1 MARVSL
7 QRGWTLP
14 ELELDELEDELEVEL
29 ELDELEVEELDEL
42 DVLDLPELVELD
54 EDWPELDVD
63 DFPEPELLEF
73 SPGPAQAN
81 NKQQQQDKSK
91 LRIIKPPEP

>member
-1 MARVSL
+1 
-7 QRGWTLP
+7 
-14 ELELDELEDELEVEL
+14 
-29 ELDELEVEELDEL
+29 
-42 DVLDLPELVELD
+42 VLDLPELVELD

-81 NKQQQQDKSK
+81 KKQQQHDKSK